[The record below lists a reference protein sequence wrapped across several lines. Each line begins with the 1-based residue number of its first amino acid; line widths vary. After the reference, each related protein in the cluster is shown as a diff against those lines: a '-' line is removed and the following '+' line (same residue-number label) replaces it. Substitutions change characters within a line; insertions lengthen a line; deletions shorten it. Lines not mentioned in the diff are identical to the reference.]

1 MLYLKKHSPIFIALL
16 FHVSGLIGILC
27 TPYKDLFVQ
36 STPIVLLMMFVL
48 LTYSQIASLKVYG
61 VFFLIAFVLGM
72 ATEIIGVNTGYLF
85 GDYQYGQVLGP
96 KLYSV
101 PLIIGFNWF
110 LIVFCAGSLCTQ
122 CLSVLQKKFNIM
134 MPTSSMYI
142 AVVVAGAAI
151 ATCFDFILEPVA
163 VKLHFWSWKN
173 GAIPAFNYICWF
185 MISAI
190 LLSATMYLKKCTV
203 HPFATGLLIIQALFF
218 IALNLFL

>member
-1 MLYLKKHSPIFIALL
+1 MLNLKKYSPLYIALL

-27 TPYKDLFVQ
+27 TPYKDFFVQ

-48 LTYSQIASLKVYG
+48 LTYAEIASLKAYCI
-61 VFFLIAFVLGM
+61 FFLIAFVMGL
-72 ATEIIGVNTGYLF
+72 ASEIIGVNTGYLF

-96 KLYSV
+96 KFYNV

-110 LIVFCAGSLCTQ
+110 FIVFCAGSLSSQ
-122 CLSVLQKKFNIM
+122 CLKALQKKFNIM
-134 MPTSSMYI
+134 LPPSSLYI
-142 AVVVAGAAI
+142 GVVIGGAAI
-151 ATCFDFILEPVA
+151 ATCFDFILEPIA
-163 VKLHFWSWKN
+163 IKLHFWSWKN
-173 GAIPAFNYICWF
+173 GTIPAFNYICWF

-190 LLSATMYLKKCTV
+190 LLSAIMYLKKCSV